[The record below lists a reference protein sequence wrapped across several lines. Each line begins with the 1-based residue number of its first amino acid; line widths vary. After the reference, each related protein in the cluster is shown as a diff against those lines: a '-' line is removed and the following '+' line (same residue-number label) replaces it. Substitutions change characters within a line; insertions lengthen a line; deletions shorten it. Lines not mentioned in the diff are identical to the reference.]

1 MKYQEEER
9 TGGKL
14 GRSGIGGNE
23 RKREQWRQ
31 QRRWRDMMTEMVN
44 AKSGDGDGSNNKAGG
59 NEEGEE
65 SGRLRRR
72 KGKVSWNRQKME
84 TIVIT
89 ERAELNCGEWQ
100 PKVRRRGRWRI
111 NPEGAGERKG
121 LARLRKRASC

>member
-1 MKYQEEER
+1 
-9 TGGKL
+9 
-14 GRSGIGGNE
+14 
-23 RKREQWRQ
+23 
-31 QRRWRDMMTEMVN
+31 MMTEMVN
-44 AKSGDGDGSNNKAGG
+44 TKSGNGDGGNNKAGG

-100 PKVRRRGRWRI
+100 PKVRRRGRRRI
-111 NPEGAGERKG
+111 NPEGTGERKD
-121 LARLRKRASC
+121 LTRLRKRASC